1 MAEVD
6 GQEKTEQASGKKLS
20 ESRDRGQVAKSIEIN
35 SFAVFT
41 TGLLM
46 LFMTQSHISKN
57 IGELSIKLFGEL
69 DKFQLEK
76 EIIQEYALKGMMFFF
91 ITLAPV
97 FAGLMLIAL
106 IATYG
111 QIGFKIT
118 PKALFPKMSKFNPLT
133 NIKSMFFSTKSLI
146 EVSKSL
152 IKLILIGAF
161 TYWILSDIIYTSR
174 GLVEYSIDEIVSY
187 MIDAAYSL
195 LWKLGL
201 FYAMLAAADFAYQRF
216 SFRQEMMMTKQEV
229 KEEYRQTEGDPFI
242 KSKIKSVQMSMA
254 RKRMFKELP
263 TADVVITNPTH
274 FAVALKY
281 EIGNSAAPKVIAK
294 GMDELARKIKSVA
307 AENNIPMHEDREL
320 ARALYRMCDVGDE
333 IPASLFKAVA
343 QILAYVFQLRDN
355 KKKKSIV

>member
-1 MAEVD
+1 MAEID

-20 ESRDRGQVAKSIEIN
+20 ESRDRGQVAKSMEIN

-41 TGLLM
+41 SGLLL
-46 LFMTQSHISKN
+46 LFMTQSHIGNN
-57 IGELSIKLFGEL
+57 ISELSIKLFGEL
-69 DKFQLEK
+69 DKLQLEK
-76 EIIQEYALKGMMFFF
+76 DLIQDYAIKGISFFF
-91 ITLAPV
+91 ITVAPV
-97 FAGLMLIAL
+97 FAGLIIIAL

-152 IKLILIGAF
+152 VKLVVIGIF
-161 TYWILSDIIYTSR
+161 TYWLLADIVYTSR
-174 GLVEYSIDEIVSY
+174 GLVEYSVEEIVSY
-187 MIDAAYSL
+187 MIDSAYSL

-201 FYAMLAAADFAYQRF
+201 FYAVIAAADFAYQRF
-216 SFRQEMMMTKQEV
+216 HFKKEMMMTKQEV
-229 KEEYRQTEGDPFI
+229 KEEHKQTEGDPYI
-242 KSKIKSVQMSMA
+242 KSKIKSAQMSMA
-254 RKRMFKELP
+254 RRRMFKELP

-281 EIGNSAAPKVIAK
+281 DVGKSSAPKVIAK
-294 GMDELARKIKSVA
+294 GMDELAQKIKKVA
-307 AENNIPMHEDREL
+307 AENNIPLHEDREL
-320 ARALYRMCDVGDE
+320 ARSLYRMCEVGDE

-343 QILAYVFQLRDN
+343 QILAYIFKLRDN
-355 KKKKSIV
+355 KKRKSII

>member
-20 ESRDRGQVAKSIEIN
+20 EGRERGEAAKSMEIN

-41 TGLLM
+41 TGLLL
-46 LFMTQSHISKN
+46 LFTTQSHIGKS

-69 DKFQLEK
+69 DKFQLDK
-76 EIIQEYALKGMMFFF
+76 DLIQTYAIKGAAFFF
-91 ITLAPV
+91 ITVAPV
-97 FAGLMLIAL
+97 FAGLILISI

-118 PKALFPKMSKFNPLT
+118 PKALAPKLSKFNPLS
-133 NIKSMFFSTKSLI
+133 NFKSMFISTKSLI
-146 EVSKSL
+146 EVVKSL
-152 IKLILIGAF
+152 IKLIVIGLF
-161 TYWILSDIIYTSR
+161 TYWLLADIVYTAP
-174 GLVEYSIDEIVSY
+174 GLVEYSIDQLVAY
-187 MIDAAYSL
+187 MIDSAYSL

-201 FYAMLAAADFAYQRF
+201 IYAIIAGADFTYQRYTF
-216 SFRQEMMMTKQEV
+216 KQKMMMTKQEV
-229 KEEYRQTEGDPFI
+229 KEEYRQTEGDPQI
-242 KSKIKSVQMSMA
+242 KSRIKSVQMAMA

-281 EIGNSAAPKVIAK
+281 EIGQSAAPKVIAK
-294 GMDELARKIKSVA
+294 GMDELAKRIKEVA
-307 AENNIPMHEDREL
+307 AENNIPLHEDREL
-320 ARALYRMCDVGDE
+320 ARALFKMCEIGDE
-333 IPASLFKAVA
+333 IPANLFKAVA
-343 QILAYVFQLRDN
+343 QILAYVYQLRDK